1 MSPMAWL
8 LGVLTSPLWLGWL
21 YLPWGP
27 WRGLW
32 RVAATGELTRIV
44 LI

>member
-27 WRGLW
+27 WRVYG
-32 RVAATGELTRIV
+32 V
-44 LI
+44 LQLLAS